1 MGPREITTFSV
12 TFYSD
17 KGEGEFKSVI
27 LATPELTRDELQIAE
42 DGEEF
47 TRKGALGIISLN
59 LYG

>member
-1 MGPREITTFSV
+1 M

-27 LATPELTRDELQIAE
+27 LATPELTREELQIAE